1 MKTPVTKPTK
11 VNFKEK
17 HFKYKFKDFKI
28 ISDIDIFKLKF
39 YEGNMAFDEFNIYNF
54 IFEKYNNKTIY
65 IKVETSTEQF
75 KDPIENLYDFFNF
88 LIINYNIYSYMFVLD
103 EINSLKDLRE
113 DSDRDCGYYGF
124 LYKKL
129 ILENPECVEYFV

>member
-1 MKTPVTKPTK
+1 MKTQVTKPTK

-39 YEGNMAFDEFNIYNF
+39 YEDNMAFDEFNIYNF
-54 IFEKYNNKTIY
+54 IFEKYNNNTIY
-65 IKVETSTEQF
+65 VKVETSTEQF

-129 ILENPECVEYFV
+129 ILENPECVEYLV

>member
-1 MKTPVTKPTK
+1 MKTQLTK

-75 KDPIENLYDFFNF
+75 KDPIANTYDFFKF
-88 LIINYNIYSYMFVLD
+88 LMINYITYSYMFELD
-103 EINSLKDLRE
+103 EIHSIKDLRE
-113 DSDRDCGYYGF
+113 DSYRDCGYYGF

-129 ILENPECVEYFV
+129 ILENPDYVEYIV

>member
-1 MKTPVTKPTK
+1 MKTQLTK

-75 KDPIENLYDFFNF
+75 KDPIANTYDFFKF
-88 LIINYNIYSYMFVLD
+88 LMINYITYSYMFELD
-103 EINSLKDLRE
+103 EIHSIKDLRE

-129 ILENPECVEYFV
+129 ILENPDYVEYIV

>member
-1 MKTPVTKPTK
+1 MKTQLTK

-39 YEGNMAFDEFNIYNF
+39 YEGNMTFDEFNIYNF

-88 LIINYNIYSYMFVLD
+88 LIINYNIYSYMFILD
-103 EINSLKDLRE
+103 EIHSIKDLRE

-129 ILENPECVEYFV
+129 ILENPDYVEYIV

>member
-1 MKTPVTKPTK
+1 MTII
-11 VNFKEK
+11 KEK

-54 IFEKYNNKTIY
+54 VFEKYNNKTIY

-75 KDPIENLYDFFNF
+75 KDPIKNTYDFFKF
-88 LIINYNIYSYMFVLD
+88 LIINYNIYSYMFILD
-103 EINSLKDLRE
+103 EINSIKDLRE

-129 ILENPECVEYFV
+129 ILENPDYVEYIV

>member
-1 MKTPVTKPTK
+1 MKTQVTKPTK

-39 YEGNMAFDEFNIYNF
+39 YEDNMAFDEFNIYNF
-54 IFEKYNNKTIY
+54 IFEKYNDNTIY
-65 IKVETSTEQF
+65 VKVETSTEQF

-129 ILENPECVEYFV
+129 ILENPECVEYLV